1 VATRGPGHP
10 RSVELGTALSA
21 GWASG
26 ISMYGVAALLG
37 IAGRLGWTDSPGWL
51 EHPLVIGLALVLF
64 AVELVVDKIAVL
76 DSGWDAVH
84 TVLRPIAGAALASGA
99 DHVDL
104 SPAALAAAGAALAFS
119 AHGAKAAT
127 RLLVNASPEPFSNVI
142 VSLGED
148 GLVAT
153 LMALALAAPEVALA
167 ITVVL
172 AVASTVL
179 AIVLVRSVRRVW
191 RGIRVRGLDRGLGRG
206 RRHAPSSGS
215 PSASSAAATSGQ
227 QTTRSIWRG

>member
-37 IAGRLGWTDSPGWL
+37 IAGRLGWTDSPSWL
-51 EHPLVIGLALVLF
+51 EDPWVIGFALVLF
-64 AVELVVDKIAVL
+64 VVELVVDKIAVL

-84 TVLRPIAGAALASGA
+84 TLLRPVAGALLTSGA

-104 SPAALAAAGAALAFS
+104 SPAALAAAGAGLAFS

-127 RLLVNASPEPFSNVI
+127 RVVVNASPEPFSNVL

-153 LMALALAAPEVALA
+153 LMALALAAPEVALVV
-167 ITVVL
+167 TLVL
-172 AVASTVL
+172 AVASTVVAVAL
-179 AIVLVRSVRRVW
+179 LRTARRVW
-191 RGIRVRGLDRGLGRG
+191 RRLA
-206 RRHAPSSGS
+206 RRRAVVVP
-215 PSASSAAATSGQ
+215 PPP
-227 QTTRSIWRG
+227 RR